1 MPSLLAKENE
11 ILLRE
16 LKLVRESKRTYL
28 YLLMVCQVL
37 CGGGLPILLS
47 MVPQFFVGWLE
58 ERQTPEPAVFCMIF
72 GGLLLTTVLGMAASK
87 KLDNE
92 LSALRREELQKY
104 QRWYQQIDYEHLE
117 DPAFAVKSESAI
129 DALGGGS
136 GFFAVY
142 LNFLKMAEGTIT
154 ALVSGI
160 LLVLLQPLLVV
171 ICSLIFLIKTKLS
184 HKIGRYIRE
193 NEPERARLS
202 RQKAYFS
209 NIGYDFSYGKDVR
222 MFQLSG
228 QLRKRFEAKSEEFVQ
243 NVKKVSARERN
254 LGLQM
259 ELFVL
264 IRNLAVFFLIGAAYF
279 QSRISISQVVLFLG
293 MTVAFNTALDQL
305 ESQWVEFVR
314 NAEYA
319 SNYFSLLDDPSY
331 QKKPK
336 EAQKFDGNVQEIVYA
351 DVGFAYPKT
360 ERRVLSHISLK
371 IRKGEKIAFV
381 GINGAGKSTM
391 IKLMTRLFDVSE
403 GAIYVNGINI
413 SQIDRKEYYEKF
425 SVVYQDVNVYAGTI
439 LENVAGTEQAQADR
453 ARAVDC
459 LTAMGLAKKIEALPK
474 GYDTSLLKVIEE
486 SGVEFSGGES
496 QKLAIA
502 RALYKDADVY
512 ILDEPTSALDA
523 LAEKEVFELFNR
535 SVQEKTVVY
544 ISHRLSSTKFC
555 DRIYLFDENGVQ
567 ETGTH
572 DELMAR
578 REAYYAMFETQAK
591 YYRKGADG
599 RVTDENL

>member
-1 MPSLLAKENE
+1 MATVLAKENK
-11 ILLRE
+11 ILLWE
-16 LKLVRESKRTYL
+16 LKLIRESKRTYL
-28 YLLMVCQVL
+28 YLLMMCQVL
-37 CGGGLPILLS
+37 CGGGLPILLA
-47 MVPQFFVGWLE
+47 MVPQIFVGWLE
-58 ERQTPEPAVFCMIF
+58 ERRMPEPAMFCIIF
-72 GGLLLTTVLGMAASK
+72 GGLLLATILGMAASK

-154 ALVSGI
+154 AFVSGM

-184 HKIGRYIRE
+184 HKIGNYIRE

-228 QLRKRFEAKSEEFVQ
+228 KLRKRFEAKSEEFVQ
-243 NVKKVSARERN
+243 NVKKVSAWERN

-264 IRNLAVFFLIGAAYF
+264 LRNLAVFLLIGAAYF
-279 QSRISISQVVLFLG
+279 QSRIGISQVVLFLG

-331 QKKPK
+331 QKKPEHVK
-336 EAQKFDGNVQEIVYA
+336 KLEGNVREIVYE
-351 DVGFAYPKT
+351 DVGFSYPKT

-371 IRKGEKIAFV
+371 IREGEKIAFV

-413 SQIDRKEYYEKF
+413 SQIDRKEYYKKF
-425 SVVYQDVNVYAGTI
+425 SVVYQDVNIYAGTI

-459 LTAMGLAKKIEALPK
+459 LTAMGLSKKIETLPK
-474 GYDTSLLKVIEE
+474 GYDTPLLKVIEE

-578 REAYYAMFETQAK
+578 RGAYYAMFETQAK
-591 YYRKGADG
+591 YYRKGADDH
-599 RVTDENL
+599 VTDEDI

>member
-1 MPSLLAKENE
+1 MRAGLAKEYK

-28 YLLMVCQVL
+28 YLLMGGQVL
-37 CGGGLPILLS
+37 CGGGLPILLA
-47 MVPQFFVGWLE
+47 MVPQVFVEWLVK
-58 ERQTPEPAVFCMIF
+58 RQLPEATVFCIIF
-72 GGLLLTTVLGMAASK
+72 GGLFFATVLGMAASK

-117 DPAFAVKSESAI
+117 DPVFAVKSESAI

-136 GFFAVY
+136 GFFEVY
-142 LNFLKMAEGTIT
+142 MNFLKMAERLIT
-154 ALVSGI
+154 VLASGM
-160 LLVLLQPLLVV
+160 LLILLQPLLVV
-171 ICSLIFLIKTKLS
+171 ICSLVFLIKTKLS

-193 NEPERARLS
+193 NELERARLL
-202 RQKAYFS
+202 RQKTYFS

-228 QLRKRFEAKSEEFVQ
+228 KLRKRFEAKSEEFVQ
-243 NVKKVSARERN
+243 NVKKISVQERN
-254 LGLQM
+254 LGMQM

-264 IRNLAVFFLIGAAYF
+264 LRNLVVFLLIGMAYF
-279 QSRISISQVVLFLG
+279 QFQIDVGQVVLFLG
-293 MTVAFNTALDQL
+293 MTVAFNTALDDL
-305 ESQWVEFVR
+305 ESQWVEFVK
-314 NAEYA
+314 NTEYA
-319 SNYFSLLDDPSY
+319 SNYFVLMDDPSY
-331 QKKPK
+331 QKKSK
-336 EAQKFDGNVQEIVYA
+336 YAKKLNGNIREIVYEN
-351 DVGFAYPKT
+351 VGFSYPKT
-360 ERRVLSHISLK
+360 EHRVLRHINLK
-371 IRKGEKIAFV
+371 IREGEKIAFV

-403 GAIYVNGINI
+403 GAIYINGINI
-413 SQIDRKEYYEKF
+413 SQMDRNEYYEKF
-425 SVVYQDVNVYAGTI
+425 SVVYQDVNIYAGTI
-439 LENVAGTEQAQADR
+439 LENVAGTEPTQADR
-453 ARAVDC
+453 VRAVAC
-459 LTAMGLAKKIEALPK
+459 LTAMGLAEKIEMLPK
-474 GYDTSLLKVIEE
+474 GYDTPLLKVIEG
-486 SGVEFSGGES
+486 SGVEFSGGEN

-523 LAEKEVFELFNR
+523 LAEKDTFELFNR
-535 SVQEKTVVY
+535 AVREKTVVY

-555 DRIYLFDENGVQ
+555 DRIYLFNENGVQ
-567 ETGTH
+567 EMGTH

-578 REAYYAMFETQAK
+578 EGAYYAMFETQAK

-599 RVTDENL
+599 HVADENI